1 MIMQTEHK
9 PVMLNEMLSW
19 LAPKEGGVYIDGT
32 FGAGGYSRAILATAN
47 CKVYAIDRDP
57 STKKFAEVLAKEF
70 PNRFVWILG
79 NFADM
84 CELLAQHGVD
94 CVDGIVL
101 DLGVSSMQL
110 DIAERGFSFR
120 NDGDLDMRMS
130 GEGMSAADV
139 IASASVDELADI
151 FYYYGE
157 EKLSRRVARAIEVAR
172 KIEPITRTLQ
182 LAEIIRSA
190 LPNKPSKTHPATRSF
205 QGLRIY
211 INQEF
216 DAIERGLAAA
226 EKLLGAGGRLV
237 VVSFHSLEDRI
248 VKRFTH
254 SRCGKLG
261 EHSRHVPELRNKS
274 GNIVVNAPAFFLP
287 KPEKKTAGDAELE
300 GNPRARSATMRMI
313 QRSEAVMQ

>member
-1 MIMQTEHK
+1 MNSQIEHK
-9 PVMLNEMLSW
+9 PVMLNEMLDW
-19 LAPKEGGVYIDGT
+19 LAPKEGGIYVDGT
-32 FGAGGYSRAILATAN
+32 FGAGGYSRAILKTAN

-57 STKKFAEVLAKEF
+57 STKRFAELLEKEF

-84 CELLAQHGVD
+84 CELLASHGVNN
-94 CVDGIVL
+94 VDGIVL

-120 NDGDLDMRMS
+120 NDGALDMRMS
-130 GEGMSAADV
+130 SEGISAADV
-139 IASASVDELADI
+139 IASAGIDELADI

-157 EKLSRRVARAIEVAR
+157 EKAARRVARAIDVAR
-172 KIEPITRTLQ
+172 KTQPITRTLQ
-182 LAEIIRSA
+182 LAEIIRGA
-190 LPNKPSKTHPATRSF
+190 IPSKQGKTHPATRSF

-216 DAIERGLAAA
+216 DAIESALFAA
-226 EKLLGAGGRLV
+226 EKLLGASGKLI

-261 EHSRHVPELRNKS
+261 EHSRHVPELRDKFRKNA
-274 GNIVVNAPAFFLP
+274 VNAPSFFLP
-287 KPEKKTAGDAELE
+287 KPEKRTANEKELKI
-300 GNPRARSATMRMI
+300 NPRARSATMRMI
-313 QRSEAVMQ
+313 TRGGVLQ